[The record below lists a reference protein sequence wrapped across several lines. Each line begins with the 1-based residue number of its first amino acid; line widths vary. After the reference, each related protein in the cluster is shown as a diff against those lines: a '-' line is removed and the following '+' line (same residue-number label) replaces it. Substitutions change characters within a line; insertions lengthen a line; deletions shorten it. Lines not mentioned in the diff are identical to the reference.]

1 MHVQTTESVHRV
13 AITGGRGRLAQLIA
27 SFLRGRGYEVVLFS
41 RTEGEGFQ
49 QLADLLDPT
58 ILSRFTLILHTAWS
72 TLPFTSEED
81 PGREYRE
88 DLPFLKQLLESIT
101 QVIEMGSVPKLVF
114 FSSASVYGNTSNDP
128 VKENMIPHP
137 LSRYAHA
144 KLAAEE
150 MILMRTQEI
159 PLLEPVILRITNIL
173 GLLSNPKYP
182 QGILPRMISVGRTN
196 EILTIWGDGGCS
208 KDYLWIDDFLLAV
221 EALLDRPI
229 CGIFNIGSGE
239 NFSLVELL
247 ALVEGAMKVTLKV
260 HYRDPYLWD
269 VTHASIDSSKFSE
282 VTGWR
287 PTKKIAEEV
296 KKLLA

>member
-27 SFLRGRGYEVVLFS
+27 SFLRSRGYEVVLFS
-41 RTEGEGFQ
+41 RSEGDGFKK
-49 QLADLLDPT
+49 LADLLDPI
-58 ILSRFTLILHTAWS
+58 ILSHFTLILHTAWS

-88 DLPFLKQLLESIT
+88 DLPFLKRLLESIT
-101 QVIEMGSVPKLVF
+101 QVIDMGIVPKFIF
-114 FSSASVYGNTSNDP
+114 FSSASVYGNTRNNP
-128 VKENMIPHP
+128 VTEKIMPHP
-137 LSRYAHA
+137 ISRYAQA

-150 MILMRTQEI
+150 MILTRAQEI
-159 PLLEPVILRITNIL
+159 PLLEPVVLRITNIL

-182 QGILPRMISVGRTN
+182 QGLLPRMIAVGRSN
-196 EILTIWGDGGCS
+196 ETLTIWGDGRCS
-208 KDYLWIDDFLLAV
+208 KDYLWIDDFLLAI
-221 EALLDRPI
+221 EAMLHRPV

-239 NFSLVELL
+239 NWSLVELL
-247 ALVEGAMKVTLKV
+247 ALVEAAMQVTLKV

-269 VTHASIDSSKFSE
+269 VMHSSVDSSKFSQ

-287 PTKKIAEEV
+287 PKKKIAEEV